1 MAELGRRLPPVPPV
15 PPVAGDEYGGYKR
28 PQVLTRQDDFGDFA
42 LKIVLAL
49 AIVGL
54 TVMVS
59 LRAYRSSSSSSS
71 SSSGSSSSSP
81 QRGAHAEGVMTREAS
96 VQCDPI
102 AVRNIACQ
110 SQCTYTEV
118 RKVVAP
124 RFLPLPENS
133 HGSWSG

>member
-1 MAELGRRLPPVPPV
+1 MAEQGRRLPPVPTS
-15 PPVAGDEYGGYKR
+15 PPDADDEYGGYKR

-59 LRAYRSSSSSSS
+59 LRAYHSTS

-110 SQCTYTEV
+110 SQCTYTAL
-118 RKVVAP
+118 RKVIAP
-124 RFLPLPENS
+124 RFLPLPEYS

>member
-1 MAELGRRLPPVPPV
+1 MAEQGRRLPPVPTS
-15 PPVAGDEYGGYKR
+15 PPDADDEYGGYKR
-28 PQVLTRQDDFGDFA
+28 PQVLTRQDDFGDFV

-59 LRAYRSSSSSSS
+59 LRAYHSSSSSS

-81 QRGAHAEGVMTREAS
+81 QRGAHAEGVRTREAS

-110 SQCTYTEV
+110 SQCTYTAV

-124 RFLPLPENS
+124 RFQPLPENS